1 MDGTFFAV
9 PPTGN
14 GHVQPNGGPIGIGLF
29 SYDVSEQ
36 SARVRERADAEIR
49 RIAERRGVGRFLKLA
64 ETPGVYASHPLGGAR
79 MADEIGFGVVDD
91 VGEVFGYEGLY
102 CMDSSIIPT
111 SFGVNPSLSISA
123 VCERAAAR
131 LVDRAT
137 DFGLPAP
144 PPHLRHRPPGVH
156 VGPRRKPGRD

>member
-1 MDGTFFAV
+1 MRPAQPVAAGHTPVAV
-9 PPTGN
+9 GA
-14 GHVQPNGGPIGIGLF
+14 GP
-29 SYDVSEQ
+29 
-36 SARVRERADAEIR
+36 RAGQR
-49 RIAERRGVGRFLKLA
+49 L
-64 ETPGVYASHPLGGAR
+64 
-79 MADEIGFGVVDD
+79 GVVDD

-102 CMDSSIIPT
+102 CMDSSIMPT

-131 LVDRAT
+131 LVARAD